1 MLKSRRWVYECSLK
15 NFSFATCLKTFII
28 KWGKKQLLLVDSN
41 TLIEKGTLGMK
52 RHFTEYGQ
60 TREDV
65 QRCSL
70 SQPQSGET
78 IAFFT
83 Y

>member
-1 MLKSRRWVYECSLK
+1 MLKSRRWVYEWLLK

-28 KWGKKQLLLVDSN
+28 KWGKKQLLLIDSN

-60 TREDV
+60 TQEKMFKDV
-65 QRCSL
+65 HSHNLRAEKQ
-70 SQPQSGET
+70 
-78 IAFFT
+78 
-83 Y
+83 